1 MLGGRHTPAGMQ
13 RRAAGIGSGGPHER
27 PQQRRWVNRMTKP
40 FKRLRCK
47 LLECDMRQQE
57 LADRL
62 GVSPA
67 TISTRLSGRLPWSVP
82 EAVQVAKILDIP
94 MDRLSEFFYD
104 DSPEGLAAQ
113 NETRRRAV

>member
-1 MLGGRHTPAGMQ
+1 MLGERHTPAGM
-13 RRAAGIGSGGPHER
+13 RKRAAGIGSGGPHER
-27 PQQRRWVNRMTKP
+27 SQQRRWVNRMTKP

-47 LLECDMRQQE
+47 LLECDMKQQE